1 MTAGPTYDLISMGRA
16 CLDLYA
22 NEVGVPFAEV
32 QNFAAYVGGCP
43 ANVAVGARRLGL
55 EVAMLSAVGD
65 DPVGDFVLRFLGQEG
80 IATDWVTRKA
90 GVRPGAAALVCST
103 LNVLSPR

>member
-1 MTAGPTYDLISMGRA
+1 MNPKPTYDLISMGRA

-22 NEVGVPFAEV
+22 NEVGVPFDQV

-55 EVAMLSAVGD
+55 KVAMLSAVGD
-65 DPVGDFVLRFLGQEG
+65 DPE
-80 IATDWVTRKA
+80 
-90 GVRPGAAALVCST
+90 AAALDFDSADGIA
-103 LNVLSPR
+103 NRRDEKEQQQRFFDQ